1 MELSRIARLLG
12 QTDVFRVLDP
22 ATLQSLAE
30 RVVVRTYEKGQSICV
45 QDDPGDRMYVLAD
58 GVVKLVVR
66 SPRGEVVEL
75 VRHWPPAS
83 FGELAVL
90 DGGPRTATAEAVE
103 RSTLIAIHRDEV
115 LKLLRSNPDVAEA
128 LLRSLGA
135 LVRRADRQATERV
148 FLHLPGRVAIQLLE
162 LDEAI
167 KRDRS
172 RKEGRPHRVTQTELA
187 QMVGATRQS
196 VNQALRTLE
205 ARGLIKVT
213 SSGIEILDPAGLR
226 RRASL

>member
-1 MELSRIARLLG
+1 LDVGRIARLLG
-12 QTDVFRVLDP
+12 ETDVFSVLDP
-22 ATLQSLAE
+22 PTLQKLADS
-30 RVVVRTYEKGQSICV
+30 VLVRTFDKGQSIFV
-45 QDDPGDRMYVLAD
+45 QDDPGDRMYVVAE

-75 VRHWPPAS
+75 VRHWPPGS

-90 DGGPRTATAEAVE
+90 DGGRRTATAEAVE
-103 RSTLIAIHRDEV
+103 RSTLIAITREDV
-115 LKLLRSNPDVAEA
+115 LRLLRSNADVAAA

-148 FLHLPGRVAIQLLE
+148 FLHLPGRVAVQLLE
-162 LDEAI
+162 LDESI
-167 KRDRS
+167 RDDRS
-172 RKEGRPHRVTQTELA
+172 RSRGHRITQTELA

-205 ARGLIKVT
+205 ARHLIRVT
-213 SSGIEILDPAGLR
+213 TTGIEILDPAGLR

>member
-1 MELSRIARLLG
+1 MEPGRIAKLLG
-12 QTDVFRVLDP
+12 ETDVFSVLDP
-22 ATLQSLAE
+22 PTRQAMGENVL
-30 RVVVRTYEKGQSICV
+30 VRTFDKGQSIFV
-45 QDDPGDRMYVLAD
+45 QDDPGDRMYVLAE

-75 VRHWPPAS
+75 VRHWPPGS

-90 DGGPRTATAEAVE
+90 DGGRRTASAEAVE
-103 RSTLIAIHRDEV
+103 RSTLIVITRDDV
-115 LKLLRSNPDVAEA
+115 LKLLRSNADVAEA

-167 KRDRS
+167 QRDHSPKGRS
-172 RKEGRPHRVTQTELA
+172 HRITQTELA

-196 VNQALRTLE
+196 VNQALRSLE
-205 ARGLIKVT
+205 ARHLIKVT
-213 SSGIEILDPAGLR
+213 TSGIEILDPVGLR

>member
-1 MELSRIARLLG
+1 MDTGRIARLLG
-12 QTDVFRVLDP
+12 ETDVFRVLDQE
-22 ATLQSLAE
+22 TLRELASN
-30 RVVVRTYEKGQSICV
+30 VLVRTVDKGQSICV
-45 QDDPGDRMYVLAD
+45 QDDPGDRMYVVAE

-75 VRHWPPAS
+75 MRHWPGGT
-83 FGELAVL
+83 FGELSLL

-103 RSTLIAIHRDEV
+103 RSTVIVIHRDEV
-115 LKLLRSNPDVAEA
+115 LKLLRSSADVAEA
-128 LLRSLGA
+128 LLRSLA
-135 LVRRADRQATERV
+135 AMVRRTDRQATERV
-148 FLHLPGRVAIQLLE
+148 FLHLPGRVAAQLLE

-172 RKEGRPHRVTQTELA
+172 PKPRSHRITQTELA

-205 ARGLIKVT
+205 ARGLIRMGPQ
-213 SSGIEILDPAGLR
+213 GIKILDHAGLR
-226 RRASL
+226 RRATL

>member
-1 MELSRIARLLG
+1 MEPGRIARLLG
-12 QTDVFRVLDP
+12 ETGVFSVLDP
-22 ATLQSLAE
+22 RTLQDLAGN
-30 RVVVRTYEKGQSICV
+30 VLVRSFDKGQTIFV
-45 QDDPGDRMYVLAD
+45 QDDPGDRMYVLAE

-75 VRHWPPAS
+75 VRHWPPGT

-90 DGGPRTATAEAVE
+90 DEGRRTASAEAVE
-103 RSTLIAIHRDEV
+103 RSVLIVITREDI
-115 LKLLRSNPDVAEA
+115 LKLLRSNAGVAEA

-167 KRDRS
+167 QRDRS
-172 RKEGRPHRVTQTELA
+172 PKAQSHRITQTELA

-205 ARGLIKVT
+205 ARHLIKVT

>member
-1 MELSRIARLLG
+1 MDVGRIARLLG
-12 QTDVFRVLDP
+12 ETDVFSVLDP
-22 ATLQSLAE
+22 PTLQKLADS
-30 RVVVRTYEKGQSICV
+30 VLVRTFDKGQSIFV
-45 QDDPGDRMYVLAD
+45 QDDPGDRMYVVAE

-75 VRHWPPAS
+75 VRHWPPGS

-90 DGGPRTATAEAVE
+90 DGGRRTATAEAVE
-103 RSTLIAIHRDEV
+103 RSTLIAITREDV
-115 LKLLRSNPDVAEA
+115 LRLLRSNADVAAA

-148 FLHLPGRVAIQLLE
+148 FLHLPGRVAVQLLE
-162 LDEAI
+162 LDESI
-167 KRDRS
+167 RDDRS
-172 RKEGRPHRVTQTELA
+172 RSRGHRITQTELA

-205 ARGLIKVT
+205 ARHLIRVT
-213 SSGIEILDPAGLR
+213 TTGIEILDPAGLR